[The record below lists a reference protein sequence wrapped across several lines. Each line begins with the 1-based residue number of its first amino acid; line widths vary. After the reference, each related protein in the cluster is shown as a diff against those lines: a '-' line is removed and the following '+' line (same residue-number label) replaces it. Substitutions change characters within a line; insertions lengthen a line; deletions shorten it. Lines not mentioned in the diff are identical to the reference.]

1 MEDKELIE
9 GEKQD
14 HIQKEVDEKGE
25 RVTEKGDEAKKGSKH
40 GAGSLEYLVDV
51 TVAYPKGKPILLTQ
65 PQAQSVNFHSDISR
79 CSHFRTKRSL
89 ILLFGKFEGFLHS
102 QENRWT
108 FKALSPVGGNPVS
121 PTSTIG
127 FFLSGDFLV
136 FLVDLLCFVSIIFST
151 L

>member
-65 PQAQSVNFHSDISR
+65 PQAKSFNFHSDL
-79 CSHFRTKRSL
+79 KGVL
-89 ILLFGKFEGFLHS
+89 
-102 QENRWT
+102 
-108 FKALSPVGGNPVS
+108 
-121 PTSTIG
+121 TST
-127 FFLSGDFLV
+127 LKDR
-136 FLVDLLCFVSIIFST
+136 
-151 L
+151 